1 MGVEDS
7 SWNTGLSV
15 KTRNPQGKHKQI
27 GHSPPF
33 PTVKPGQ
40 VKRTAETLLL
50 GQQRLVG
57 ASPAWQS
64 PGALLVSGELHNR
77 EEMDMIQHRHE
88 WENIH
93 TPKYNLQVAPLDGVA
108 QPD

>member
-1 MGVEDS
+1 M
-7 SWNTGLSV
+7 
-15 KTRNPQGKHKQI
+15 
-27 GHSPPF
+27 
-33 PTVKPGQ
+33 
-40 VKRTAETLLL
+40 
-50 GQQRLVG
+50 G

-64 PGALLVSGELHNR
+64 PGALFVSGELHNK
-77 EEMDMIQHRHE
+77 EEMAMIQHRHE